1 MMVTFTFRALRQWP
15 KEPTR
20 SRQRARFDTKHS
32 DTMALLER
40 EVSHL
45 GARTA
50 ILEADCDA
58 SEIRLDGQFRANARM
73 RGPGIV
79 LRIESKHGPLTYP
92 CDTFSEWQDN
102 LRAIALAL
110 EALRKVDRYG
120 VSSSGEQYR
129 GWLGL
134 PDKSKDGAFPDQDAA
149 IAWLER
155 EFQEEGPIVEVR
167 REWQTN
173 KDGLRRLAMR
183 AFHPDRNNGSDSR
196 WRLWLDA
203 AKVLGIEV

>member
-1 MMVTFTFRALRQWP
+1 MVSFTFRALRQWP
-15 KEPTR
+15 KQPTKN
-20 SRQRARFDTKHS
+20 RQRARFDTKHS
-32 DTMALLER
+32 DTMKLLER

-50 ILEADCDA
+50 IIEADCDEREVRRDGMLRA
-58 SEIRLDGQFRANARM
+58 DARL

-92 CDTFSEWQDN
+92 CDTFSDWQDN

-134 PDKSKDGAFPDQDAA
+134 PDRSQEGAFADREAA
-149 IAWLER
+149 IGWLQT
-155 EFQEEGPIVEVR
+155 EFQEEGLIVEVA

-173 KDGLRRLAMR
+173 KEGLRRLAMK
-183 AFHPDRNNGSDSR
+183 AFHPDRNNGDESR

-203 AKVLGIEV
+203 AASLSIDV